1 MGTNHPMFGGGIQR
15 IKITTQKTQKRE
27 ERRLNFEGLD
37 DGLLGSG
44 DGARR
49 RNEDRESTN
58 AYEDV
63 VQNSE

>member
-1 MGTNHPMFGGGIQR
+1 MVLGGFQR
-15 IKITTQKTQKRE
+15 IKITTQKIPKKKRRE
-27 ERRLNFEGLD
+27 DLFVGWY

-49 RNEDRESTN
+49 RNEDHESTN

>member
-1 MGTNHPMFGGGIQR
+1 MGTTLWFGGSKEFKSR
-15 IKITTQKTQKRE
+15 LKKHKK
-27 ERRLNFEGLD
+27 ERREDSSRRLD